1 MCWRI
6 SWLPTLP
13 LLAALAFS
21 AAPSAKAWFLRGS
34 VAQGNPGVATAMT
47 ASSYTLPST
56 ASTTIGTL
64 SMSYSG
70 TVLTAPTYSI
80 VTSGTDNSGLACPTS
95 GSTNFSVSGSTLSTA
110 SGYSSAYTAYVCIQA
125 ALSGAPN
132 YVQRMMFNQSTP
144 RFTAVQAIG
153 GVQTKT
159 EAYPTWWQ
167 QLGPAYGWSI
177 TGRGTGSPLYA
188 CGAAVGTFIADATG
202 TIGTTGNPMFAVMI
216 GEDDA
221 NTYSAGSY
229 ESIYKDCLTADLAWL
244 SYPSKVL
251 ATSATQGNSNH
262 WSAYSTTGLSSGT
275 ILQSSTAGDSLSFS
289 VPVTKGIANTFSVA
303 TGVIYVWVGALNS
316 DGTAQVTW
324 SVDGGSSTT
333 VTLDNYQTSVGM
345 QAIRIGSLS
354 IATHTLLI
362 TISTLGTATS
372 GIIVAGA
379 GTANTAYADQVAVA
393 GVLKQQSNA
402 NATATQDYDTDTATV
417 ILALDSDFMDVI
429 YAPVRNYV
437 STSTDY
443 SSALNLNA
451 SGQTHV
457 ANAFQENWYPCIIGA
472 TDASSNPVAPPSW
485 ASSNGFTCLKFDDEG
500 MTLSTVDTGNTLAA
514 GFNWYTPVNWPNS
527 GESSPNH
534 WNAFTPSSALPWNSG
549 QISQDS
555 SGLLINVSISVTGAP
570 VLSSC
575 APTSGARAATETP
588 PFIVGKQFSGA
599 NGFYVEDEL
608 TWNSGNYYTA
618 WMLPTEQLDHQVGSP
633 GTWAARVF
641 VETDNPDEGVNEQKD
656 WMWKSVSGTTTGPI
670 FAISTL
676 TSDVSGDAYG
686 QLLLSSSKTTSG
698 HAKQWF
704 YINSSQFSEQGDDQ
718 YFDDFAEEHQCLLLN
733 GEATQKLHQRYFR
746 FWQDPL

>member
-1 MCWRI
+1 MLR
-6 SWLPTLP
+6 WLAALP
-13 LLAALAFS
+13 LLAAVA
-21 AAPSAKAWFLRGS
+21 AAPSADAWFLRGS
-34 VAQGNPGVATAMT
+34 VAQGNPGIATVMT

-56 ASTTIGTL
+56 ASTTVGTL
-64 SMSYSG
+64 ATSYSG
-70 TVLTAPTYSI
+70 TAPTAPTYSI
-80 VTSGTDNSGLACPTS
+80 VTSRTDNSGLSCPSS

-125 ALSGAPN
+125 AISGTPN

-144 RFTAVQAIG
+144 RFTALQAIG
-153 GVQTKT
+153 GVQTAT
-159 EAYPTWWQ
+159 AGYPTWWQ
-167 QLGPAYGWSI
+167 LLGPAYGWSI
-177 TGRGTGSPLYA
+177 TGRRTGSALTA
-188 CGAAVGTFIADATG
+188 CDGAVGTFIADATG
-202 TIGTTGNPMFAVMI
+202 TINTTGNPMFAVMI

-221 NTYSAGSY
+221 NTYGAGSY

-251 ATSATQGNSNH
+251 ATSATQGSGNH
-262 WSAYSTTGLSSGT
+262 WSAYSATGLSSGT

-289 VPVTKGIANTFSVA
+289 VPVTKGIANAFSVA

-333 VTLDNYQTSVGM
+333 VTLDNYQTSAGM
-345 QAIRIGSLS
+345 QAIRIGSVT
-354 IATHTLLI
+354 IATHTVLI
-362 TISTLGTATS
+362 TVSTLGTATS

-379 GTANTAYADQVAVA
+379 GTANTAYADQVTVA
-393 GVLKQQSNA
+393 GVLKQQGNA

-437 STSTDY
+437 STSADY

-472 TDASSNPVAPPSW
+472 TDARSNPVTPPSQ
-485 ASSNGFTCLKFDDEG
+485 ASTNGFTCLDFDDEG
-500 MTLSTVDTGNTLAA
+500 TSLSTVDTGNTLAP
-514 GFNWYTPVNWPNS
+514 GFNWYTPVSWPNS
-527 GESSPNH
+527 GEASPNH

-555 SGLLINVSISVTGAP
+555 SGILINVSMSVTGAP

-575 APTSGARAATETP
+575 APTSGARAGTETP
-588 PFIVGKQFSGA
+588 PFMVGRQFSGA
-599 NGFYVEDEL
+599 NGFYVENEL

-618 WMLPTEQLDHQVGSP
+618 WMLPTEQLDHQIGAPGS
-633 GTWAARVF
+633 WAARAF
-641 VETDNPDEGVNEQKD
+641 IETDNPDEGVNEQKD
-656 WMWKSVSGTTTGPI
+656 WLWKSTSGTTSGPI
-670 FAISTL
+670 DAISTL
-676 TSDVSGDAYG
+676 TTDTSGYPYG
-686 QLLLSSSKTTSG
+686 QLVRASTLTGTG
-698 HAKQWF
+698 HVKVIF
-704 YINSSQFSEQGDDQ
+704 YSNGSAFAEQSHDIYQDDIV
-718 YFDDFAEEHQCLLLN
+718 EEHQCLLLN
-733 GEATQKLHQRYFR
+733 GDASQNMHQRYFR
-746 FWQDPL
+746 FWQQPL